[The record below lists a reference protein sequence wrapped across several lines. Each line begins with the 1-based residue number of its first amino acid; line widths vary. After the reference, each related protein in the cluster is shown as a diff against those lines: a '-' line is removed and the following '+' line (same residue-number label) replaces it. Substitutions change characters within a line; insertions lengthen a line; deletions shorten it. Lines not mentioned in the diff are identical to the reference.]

1 MGGDYF
7 GNAGTFLISTV
18 FGLYI
23 LLVLL
28 RFLFQLVRADFY
40 NPISQAV
47 VKLTNPT
54 LRPLRRVIKGVA
66 GIDVA
71 SVVLLLVLKLVE
83 LSLVAAIQGIGMG
96 FIGLFVLALAA
107 LLQMTL
113 HIFLFAVLIQ
123 VILSWVAPHAYNP
136 VSSLLLSLTEPLL
149 RPARRLIPAIGGL
162 DFSPIVVLVVLQ
174 LSSMLIIAPL
184 RDLGATLAM
193 A

>member
-1 MGGDYF
+1 MSGNYL

-28 RFLFQLVRADFY
+28 RFLFQMVRADFY

-47 VKLTNPT
+47 VKLTNPA

-71 SVVLLLVLKLVE
+71 SVVLLLVLKVAE
-83 LSLVAAIQGIGMG
+83 LTLVAALQGVGMG
-96 FIGLFVLALAA
+96 FIGLFVLAVAA

-113 HIFLFAVLIQ
+113 HVFLFAVLIQ
-123 VILSWVAPHAYNP
+123 VILSWVAPHSYNP
-136 VSSLLLSLTEPLL
+136 ASSLLLSLTEPLL

-162 DFSPIVVLVVLQ
+162 DFSPVVVLVVLQ

>member
-47 VKLTNPT
+47 VKLTNPA

-71 SVVLLLVLKLVE
+71 SVVLLLVLKVTE
-83 LSLVAAIQGIGMG
+83 LSLVAALQGIGMG

-113 HIFLFAVLIQ
+113 HVFLFAVLIQ
-123 VILSWVAPHAYNP
+123 VILSWVAPRAYNP
-136 VSSLLLSLTEPLL
+136 ASSLLLSLTEPLL
-149 RPARRLIPAIGGL
+149 RPARRLIPALGGL

>member
-1 MGGDYF
+1 MSGDYF

-47 VKLTNPT
+47 VKLTNPV
-54 LRPLRRVIKGVA
+54 LRPLRRAIKGVA

-71 SVVLLLVLKLVE
+71 SVVLLLVLKVAE
-83 LSLVAAIQGIGMG
+83 LSLVAALQGIGMG

-113 HIFLFAVLIQ
+113 HVFLFAVLIQ

>member
-1 MGGDYF
+1 MGGNYF
-7 GNAGTFLISTV
+7 GNAGTFLVSTV

-47 VKLTNPT
+47 VKATNPP
-54 LRPLRRVIKGVA
+54 LRPLRRVIKGVG
-66 GIDVA
+66 GIDMA
-71 SVVLLLVLKLVE
+71 SVLLMVVLKMIE
-83 LSLVAAIQGIGMG
+83 LSLVGAIQGVEMSV
-96 FIGLFVLALAA
+96 IGLLVLTLAA
-107 LLQMTL
+107 LLQLTL
-113 HIFLFAVLIQ
+113 HVFLFAVLIQ

-149 RPARRLIPAIGGL
+149 RPARRLIPTVGGL
-162 DFSPIVVLVVLQ
+162 DFSPILVLIALQ
-174 LSSMLIIAPL
+174 LTSMLIIAPL

>member
-47 VKLTNPT
+47 VKLTNPA

-71 SVVLLLVLKLVE
+71 SVVLLLVLKVAE
-83 LSLVAAIQGIGMG
+83 LSLVAALQGIGMG
-96 FIGLFVLALAA
+96 FSGLFVLALAA

>member
-1 MGGDYF
+1 MSGDYF

-47 VKLTNPT
+47 VKLTNPA

-71 SVVLLLVLKLVE
+71 SVVLLLMLKVAE
-83 LSLVAAIQGIGMG
+83 LSLVAALQGVGMG
-96 FIGLFVLALAA
+96 FIGLFVLAVAA

-113 HIFLFAVLIQ
+113 HVFLFAVLIQ
-123 VILSWVAPHAYNP
+123 VILSWVAPHAHNP
-136 VSSLLLSLTEPLL
+136 ASSLLLSLTDPLL

-184 RDLGATLAM
+184 RDLGASLAM

>member
-47 VKLTNPT
+47 VKLTNPA

-71 SVVLLLVLKLVE
+71 SVVLLLVLKVAE
-83 LSLVAAIQGIGMG
+83 LSLVAALQGIGMG